1 MRKRELER
9 ALNIKHDEITELNY
23 NLNLQRNNN
32 TRLAKTNAG
41 LTEENKNLKDLVARV
56 TRLLNCNKYNNPEAI
71 LNKIKELVRDYQ
83 SKN

>member
-32 TRLAKTNAG
+32 TRLAKTNAS
-41 LTEENKNLKDLVARV
+41 LTEENKNLKDLVVRV
-56 TRLLNCNKYNNPEAI
+56 RSLLNCNKYNNAELI